1 MNNHNINSGEDYAKM
16 LINTIVEAEID
27 LSADQRME
35 AGLMQYWCEEIKE
48 YADVTWNEY
57 IIGKRE
63 EYMFTDVEMQKL
75 FEKAGLRYANDI
87 LNGLVDKELIE
98 VSVSPEGEL
107 LYGLTEKGKK
117 EVNENNNNK

>member
-35 AGLMQYWCEEIKE
+35 AGLMQYWCEEIRE

>member
-1 MNNHNINSGEDYAKM
+1 MEQHNINSGEDYAKL
-16 LINTIVEAEID
+16 LINTIVNAEID
-27 LSADQRME
+27 LPTNERID
-35 AGLMQYWCEEIKE
+35 AGLMKYWCDEIRDH
-48 YADVTWNEY
+48 ANITWNEY

-63 EYMFTDVEMQKL
+63 DYIFTDVEMKKL
-75 FEKAGLRYANDI
+75 FEKAGMRYASDI
-87 LNGLVDKELIE
+87 LDGLVDKEMLE

>member
-1 MNNHNINSGEDYAKM
+1 MDKNINSGEDYAKV

-27 LSADQRME
+27 IPADQRIE
-35 AGLMQYWCEEIKE
+35 AGLMKYWCDEIRE
-48 YADVTWNEY
+48 YADITYNAY

-63 EYMFTDVEMQKL
+63 DYIFSDIEMQKL
-75 FEKAGLRYANDI
+75 FEKAGMRYASDI
-87 LNGLVDKELIE
+87 LDGLVDKEMLE

-117 EVNENNNNK
+117 EVDENNNNK